1 MHTHKP
7 MHTKRPQLFAC
18 LSSRRDSLQT
28 LDCVQNISALIK
40 YIQSESFLS
49 FSSAPHFRR
58 FAEFPSLKLS
68 KTLFQRV
75 VFNSIRSCTA
85 LHASSFCTKRTDWVF
100 ASPFSMSRSACDWQV
115 RLIRGVWCRFAFTWL
130 ARYLG
135 LILTKDT
142 LYRRISNSKEFRMDS
157 FSSFTFFLTTCN
169 YRFDYCDWLHA
180 DPSILCNTQFTGSY
194 VHWEIR

>member
-100 ASPFSMSRSACDWQV
+100 ASPFSMSRSAWLTGAIDSRCVMSLCVYVTCTLFRANSYQGY
-115 RLIRGVWCRFAFTWL
+115 LIQENFQFEG
-130 ARYLG
+130 
-135 LILTKDT
+135 
-142 LYRRISNSKEFRMDS
+142 ISNGF
-157 FSSFTFFLTTCN
+157 
-169 YRFDYCDWLHA
+169 
-180 DPSILCNTQFTGSY
+180 ILLFHVFPNN
-194 VHWEIR
+194 V